1 MLLLTHTT
9 FNIQSYIGCIMLGGI
24 VVNNAILLVD
34 HINLLRRRDGFPLRD
49 AVEEAGRRRLRPVL
63 MTASTTILAMIP
75 LAMGLGEG
83 GDAQAPMARAIIGG
97 LISSNLITL
106 IILPA
111 IYSLVEGKKLASA
124 PVSVSERTGDLSKI
138 ETLEDPT

>member
-1 MLLLTHTT
+1 
-9 FNIQSYIGCIMLGGI
+9 
-24 VVNNAILLVD
+24 
-34 HINLLRRRDGFPLRD
+34 
-49 AVEEAGRRRLRPVL
+49 

-111 IYSLVEGKKLASA
+111 IYTLVEGKKLTSA